1 MHVHRSGSGEPLLL
15 LHGVGHHWQA
25 WTPVLPLLEEQ
36 FAVVAADSPGF
47 GRSPALPPGVA
58 PTIWAYADA
67 FETFLREEGL
77 DRPHVAGSS
86 MGGAIGLELARR
98 GAVRSVTAF
107 SPAGFWTSGERR
119 YAQVSLGVLAGMP
132 RALQP
137 AMLAAVRTRPGRAAL
152 FAQLVKRP
160 AGVPADEAV
169 STMQDAWSA
178 PAFAAAL
185 KAFDAY
191 EFTAGNELDG
201 ATVCIAWG
209 DADRLLP
216 YGRQAPRARA
226 ALPHARHATLDAGH
240 LPFTDAPVAVARLV
254 REAAAQAG
262 STP

>member
-15 LHGVGHHWQA
+15 LHGIGHHWQA
-25 WTPVLPLLEEQ
+25 WAPVLGLLEPS

-47 GRSPALPPGVA
+47 GRSPALPPGVV
-58 PTIWAYADA
+58 PTVWAYADA
-67 FETFLREEGL
+67 FEAWLREEGL

-107 SPAGFWTSGERR
+107 SPAGFWTPGERR
-119 YAQVSLGVLAGMP
+119 YAQVSLGALAGMP
-132 RALQP
+132 RLLQP
-137 AMLAAVRTRPGRAAL
+137 ALLAAVRTGPGRAAL

-160 AGVPADEAV
+160 TAVPADEAV
-169 STMQDAWSA
+169 ATMRDAWAA
-178 PAFAAAL
+178 PAFAGAL

-191 EFTAGNELDG
+191 EFTAGNELDD
-201 ATVCIAWG
+201 ATVTVAWG

-226 ALPHARHATLDAGH
+226 ALPRAHHVTLDAGH
-240 LPFTDAPVAVARLV
+240 LPFTDDPAGVARLV
-254 REAAAQAG
+254 RETAERAA
-262 STP
+262 